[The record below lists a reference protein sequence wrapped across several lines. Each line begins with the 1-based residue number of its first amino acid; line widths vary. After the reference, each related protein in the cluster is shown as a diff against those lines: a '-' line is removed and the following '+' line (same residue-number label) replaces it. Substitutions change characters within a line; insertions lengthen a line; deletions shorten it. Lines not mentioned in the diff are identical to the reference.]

1 MRNRATNYGFLVNSV
16 VKFTGFRV
24 PVNGIYLAQ
33 FRVGASL
40 SPSHARE
47 ISHEEAQ
54 ARNGKVTEKLS
65 GRDDAWHCF
74 GGRLCP
80 EAGKRPG

>member
-1 MRNRATNYGFLVNSV
+1 MRNRATKYGSLLKSV
-16 VKFTGFRV
+16 LKFTGFM
-24 PVNGIYLAQ
+24 PHVNGIYLAQ

-54 ARNGKVTEKLS
+54 AGNEK
-65 GRDDAWHCF
+65 AT
-74 GGRLCP
+74 
-80 EAGKRPG
+80 

>member
-1 MRNRATNYGFLVNSV
+1 MRNRATKDGFLINSV
-16 VKFTGFRV
+16 IKLTGFTP

-54 ARNGKVTEKLS
+54 AGNEKVT
-65 GRDDAWHCF
+65 
-74 GGRLCP
+74 
-80 EAGKRPG
+80 